1 MICTYFKINFTKIF
15 VKMISLRE
23 KNIRSDKIEPRK
35 YIRLFFSVKTAI
47 HHKNITQEAA
57 RWGSF
62 LAKFWVVFVLFYN
75 GSLSDWWRSTSMA
88 ANEWVALAGTRI
100 LGQKLQVPRMIFFET
115 ALSSKTTYS
124 RSAKYSLVR
133 SADHSRGSISLKT
146 GRIFSTT

>member
-1 MICTYFKINFTKIF
+1 MYFKINFTKIF
-15 VKMISLRE
+15 VKMIS
-23 KNIRSDKIEPRK
+23 RK
-35 YIRLFFSVKTAI
+35 KKYQERQNRASQERLFFSVKTAI

-115 ALSSKTTYS
+115 ALSSKTT
-124 RSAKYSLVR
+124 L
-133 SADHSRGSISLKT
+133 GQPN
-146 GRIFSTT
+146 IFLCGARTIAGGQLA

>member
-1 MICTYFKINFTKIF
+1 MICTFKINFTKIF
-15 VKMISLRE
+15 VKMISSRE

-115 ALSSKTTYS
+115 ALSSKTTLGQPNILLCGA
-124 RSAKYSLVR
+124 RTIAGGQL
-133 SADHSRGSISLKT
+133 A
-146 GRIFSTT
+146 